1 MILRD
6 NYLEKIKVFIN
17 KPLKNITFSFEEKTM
32 CQMKVMLDKEGR
44 QELVMEDVTKL
55 EVTEDGIRVSTFFEE
70 PKTVPGVAVK
80 MIDFIS
86 GTVTLQSKPV

>member
-1 MILRD
+1 
-6 NYLEKIKVFIN
+6 
-17 KPLKNITFSFEEKTM
+17 M
-32 CQMKVMLDKEGR
+32 CQMKVMLDKEGQ

-80 MIDFIS
+80 IIDFTS
-86 GTVTLQSKPV
+86 GTLTLHSKPV